1 MLQPPHLSQPEVRGA
16 ASKTGAGAVGA
27 KKLAQHRPSS
37 NSSAKKLAPRA
48 RKRRFWAILSAQGEL
63 FRAHAHIRPRRANFF
78 AHEARQRGDVETN
91 NTSAHPQQGSLETGI
106 ASAPEKRTKN
116 AHFPPAKA
124 TTVSIDARPA
134 PAKATTVSVEA
145 RPAPAKAIAVSLP
158 HRHKRA
164 KATTVS
170 VEARPAPAKAIA
182 VSLPHR
188 HKRAKAMAVSIGAR
202 PAPAKAMTVSVE
214 ARPTPAKATPVSDNQ
229 PPGRHGLAAVPVG
242 GGGAWPGFEIDRS
255 EPQARVWRSRGR
267 AAAHEHTK
275 QPGPTAGPNST

>member
-106 ASAPEKRTKN
+106 ASAHPQQGTLETDITSAPEKRTKN

-134 PAKATTVSVEA
+134 P
-145 RPAPAKAIAVSLP
+145 
-158 HRHKRA
+158 A

-267 AAAHEHTK
+267 AAAHGHTK